1 MGNAIRCDRYF
12 NRLICTRLGPGS
24 DNARADMRAGETERQ
39 MTDNE
44 RFMLLY
50 NLMTLKCSRGK
61 PHKRVPEKIH
71 KGGGY
76 SPRITRLGLPEG

>member
-1 MGNAIRCDRYF
+1 
-12 NRLICTRLGPGS
+12 
-24 DNARADMRAGETERQ
+24 MRAGETERQ

>member
-61 PHKRVPEKIH
+61 PHK
-71 KGGGY
+71 GGGY

>member
-1 MGNAIRCDRYF
+1 
-12 NRLICTRLGPGS
+12 
-24 DNARADMRAGETERQ
+24 MRAGETERQ

-61 PHKRVPEKIH
+61 PHK
-71 KGGGY
+71 GGGY